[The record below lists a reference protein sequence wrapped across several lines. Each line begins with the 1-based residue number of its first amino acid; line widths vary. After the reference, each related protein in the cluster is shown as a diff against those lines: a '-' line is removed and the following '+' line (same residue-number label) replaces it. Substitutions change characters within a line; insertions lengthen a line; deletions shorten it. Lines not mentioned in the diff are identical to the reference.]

1 MNYINSTNQK
11 RSICDKS
18 LGIFAQPLRLIKNDM
33 AHPLHKKLLAEAF
46 GTLCI
51 VFAGTGAI
59 VLNDLSGAVFHM
71 EVALIFGLAVFAMIF
86 ALGDISGA
94 HFNPAV
100 TIGLYLA
107 RRITGKTIMPYILSQ
122 ITGALIASILLRLLF
137 PAHETLGS
145 TIPTGSLAKSWI
157 LESILTA
164 GLIYVVLTVTKSDR
178 NNRVTAAM
186 AIGGTVALAALFA
199 GSISGASMNPARSFG
214 PAIISGNIEVLWLY
228 FTAPMFGAAIAVL
241 LCACSKEPGCC
252 SRKCTGDNL

>member
-1 MNYINSTNQK
+1 MD
-11 RSICDKS
+11 ICGQS
-18 LGIFAQPLRLIKNDM
+18 SGIFVQPLRSIKNDM
-33 AHPLHKKLLAEAF
+33 AHPLHKKLLAEAL

-59 VLNDLSGAVFHM
+59 VLNDLSGAVFHI

-107 RRITGKTIMPYILSQ
+107 QRISGKSIVPYILSQ

-145 TIPTGSLAKSWI
+145 TIPTGSFAQSWI
-157 LESILTA
+157 LESMLTA
-164 GLIYVVLTVTKSDR
+164 GLMYVILTVTTGGSK
-178 NNRVTAAM
+178 NKITTAM
-186 AIGGTVALAALFA
+186 AIGGVVALAALFA
-199 GSISGASMNPARSFG
+199 ASISGASMNPARSFG
-214 PAIISGNIEVLWLY
+214 PAVVSGNIEVLWMY
-228 FTAPMFGAAIAVL
+228 FTAPIFGAAIAVL
-241 LCACSKEPGCC
+241 ICACSKVPGCC
-252 SRKCTGDNL
+252 SRKYTGGNL